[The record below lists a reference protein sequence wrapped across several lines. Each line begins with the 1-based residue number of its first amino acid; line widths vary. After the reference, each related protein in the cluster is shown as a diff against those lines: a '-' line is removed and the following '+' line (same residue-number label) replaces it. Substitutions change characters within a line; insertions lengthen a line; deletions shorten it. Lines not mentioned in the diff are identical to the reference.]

1 MPISSSYFLAKKQPN
16 LDYIVTCFLVSFVSY
31 VKTRSHH
38 NFCTFGWTFWIT
50 STRGFHSSFNGSRH
64 DTIYHPFGGLAICE
78 RTPGI
83 YPKRKERGRFAGF
96 ASFATTGRPH
106 ILSMTD
112 KIGLPRA
119 ILWGRKETFS
129 IANDLQS
136 VFLASFYLCYTSRHK
151 APTVVSRGSLLVAAD
166 KLVTWCSSGKCT
178 TLLLHPIPYYGFVYG
193 TNFLLLPSPKI
204 LKVI

>member
-1 MPISSSYFLAKKQPN
+1 MHWSSEAAKYTNRNSKDIILQQKSSFRIDANFKAVLFLGKKP
-16 LDYIVTCFLVSFVSY
+16 LLVYFVSY
-31 VKTRSHH
+31 VKTRSHR

-50 STRGFHSSFNGSRH
+50 STRGFHNLNGRH

-136 VFLASFYLCYTSRHK
+136 VFLASLYLCYTSRHK
-151 APTVVSRGSLLVAAD
+151 APTAVSRGSARRGRCWQTCDMV
-166 KLVTWCSSGKCT
+166 
-178 TLLLHPIPYYGFVYG
+178 
-193 TNFLLLPSPKI
+193 
-204 LKVI
+204 